1 MKTKDFIRQQWV
13 KDELKSRLHYDP
25 ETGDLTW
32 KARGIPWFDK
42 RFEGK
47 AAGQRWLDSYDYKQA
62 KTALEVKGKKF
73 SVVTSRLCWLIQ
85 TGDWPEHTI
94 DHINRDPWDNRW
106 ENLRDIPQ
114 SENNKNK
121 SEVYKKRS

>member
-1 MKTKDFIRQQWV
+1 MKTKDFIQQQWV
-13 KDELKSRLHYDP
+13 KDELARRLDYNP

-32 KARGIPWFDK
+32 KARGQPWLDK
-42 RFEGK
+42 NFAGK
-47 AAGQRWLDSYDYKQA
+47 TVGQRWLDSYGYKQA
-62 KTALEVKGKKF
+62 STKLEIKGKKF
-73 SVVTSRLCWLIQ
+73 SVVTSRLCWLIH

-114 SENNKNK
+114 AENNKNK
-121 SEVYKKRS
+121 SKVYKKGR